1 MPNPVRVLSIDGG
14 GMRGL
19 IPAMLLT
26 ELEERTG
33 KPVCQLFDLVAGTS
47 TGGILALGLTKPDG
61 EDKPAYSAADLTRLY
76 NEEGRRIFSRSP
88 WDRFRALENLLEE
101 KYPSK
106 GIETVLTE
114 YFGDTRLSQALT
126 NVLVTSYEIE
136 RRIAF
141 LFKSHRAK
149 DEEQSDFPMRLVA
162 RATSAAPT
170 YFEPAHVPVAG
181 PEEYYALVDGGV
193 YANNP
198 GMCAYVEA
206 RNLFPDRDDFLVVS
220 LGTGTLTRPIPYDEA
235 KGWGLAR
242 WAQPILDVVFDGV
255 SDTVDFQMRD
265 LLTCDNRVDRYYRFQ
280 TTLNIGNADLD
291 DASRTNVRVLK
302 LLAEEVIR
310 ERAAE
315 LDALCAQLMADQ
327 PARLTRPE
335 DSPFPP

>member
-19 IPAMLLT
+19 IPAMVLA
-26 ELEERTG
+26 EIEERTG
-33 KPVCQLFDLVAGTS
+33 KPICQLFDLVAGTS

-61 EDKPAYSAADLTRLY
+61 DHKPAYTAADLTELY
-76 NEEGRRIFSRSP
+76 NREGKRIFSRSP

-101 KYPSK
+101 KYPSG
-106 GIETVLTE
+106 GIDEVLGE
-114 YFGDTRLSQALT
+114 YFGDVQLSEALT
-126 NVLVTSYEIE
+126 NVLLTSYEIE

-149 DEEQSDFPMRLVA
+149 EDDKNDFPMRLAA
-162 RATSAAPT
+162 RATAAAPT
-170 YFEPAHVPVAG
+170 YFEPVRIPVAG

-206 RNLFPDRDDFLVVS
+206 RNLFSDRDDFLLVS

-235 KGWGLAR
+235 KDWGLAR

-255 SDTVDFQMRD
+255 SDTVDYQLQQLCRKQEH
-265 LLTCDNRVDRYYRFQ
+265 VERYFRFQ
-280 TTLNIGNADLD
+280 VQLDEGSDDMD
-291 DASRTNVRVLK
+291 DASKTNLRALR
-302 LLAEEVIR
+302 LLAEGLIR
-310 ERAAE
+310 EREKE
-315 LDALCAQLMADQ
+315 LDDLCEQLA
-327 PARLTRPE
+327 PAP
-335 DSPFPP
+335 